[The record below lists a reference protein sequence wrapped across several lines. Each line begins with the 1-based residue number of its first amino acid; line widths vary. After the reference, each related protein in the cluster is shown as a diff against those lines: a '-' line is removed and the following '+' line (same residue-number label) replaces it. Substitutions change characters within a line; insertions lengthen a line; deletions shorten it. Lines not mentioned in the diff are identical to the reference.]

1 MAHIHAILCSN
12 LHLAS
17 QGRRHCHLLFPC
29 DRMQELLVLEKF
41 TASNSASVSIQ
52 DKQLAPF
59 ELLIYIPTKEK
70 QLCPPTHPIGYAH
83 LTHDHTVK
91 LKTTE
96 SSFQVL

>member
-1 MAHIHAILCSN
+1 
-12 LHLAS
+12 
-17 QGRRHCHLLFPC
+17 
-29 DRMQELLVLEKF
+29 MQELLVLEKF
-41 TASNSASVSIQ
+41 TASNSTSVSIQ

-70 QLCPPTHPIGYAH
+70 QLCPTPTHRIGYAH

-96 SSFQVL
+96 KSFRILAEVLPW